1 MFRKQS
7 VFTAGHSVSLCRRS
21 FACLCISFLLSGPVF
36 AALQI
41 EEGDSVLSI
50 HASVEY
56 DRTNSPR
63 VVVYKPIELNQVDYE
78 HAFAGL
84 SENKRDN
91 LGDGYQDYFVQGD
104 SIIVTSHDLTANYIS
119 SSFFMQGSANEYA
132 NTWGMYDFGIPFT
145 ITGETTLVHFSYDVL
160 TSSQVNLDPPG
171 LLDLEISR
179 DDGGPGGGETIW
191 ATYRKH
197 NTANGPPSGQPIDE
211 TDVLTFSLEPG
222 DYSLTMIVEA
232 SKNEG
237 TDSSYGA
244 FYFGDTPGSVPQIP
258 QAPISIDLKP
268 SDPDNYVETEG
279 DYSDRVYVR
288 AFSTV
293 DFDASQIDPPTLKL
307 GITGAPVVS
316 TQTHDP
322 DNDGDDD
329 LTARFRIAQ
338 TGIVCENPEAN
349 IELSGETYAG
359 EKFVAIDYVTTP
371 DCPTSCHP

>member
-1 MFRKQS
+1 MFTKQS
-7 VFTAGHSVSLCRRS
+7 TLTAERSLSLCRRS
-21 FACLCISFLLSGPVF
+21 FTCLFTAFLISSPVF

-41 EEGDSVLSI
+41 EEGDSGLGI
-50 HASVEY
+50 FASVKYEH
-56 DRTNSPR
+56 TSSPFYR
-63 VVVYKPIELNQVDYE
+63 EYKPIELNQVDYE

-104 SIIVTSHDLTANYIS
+104 SIIVTSHDLTANSIS
-119 SSFFMQGSANEYA
+119 SSFFMRGSVNEHA
-132 NTWGMYDFGIPFT
+132 TSWGMYDFDANFT
-145 ITGETTLVHFSYDVL
+145 ITGETTQVYFSYDVL
-160 TSSQVNLDPPG
+160 TSSQVNLDPAG
-171 LLDLEISR
+171 LLDLEISL
-179 DDGGPGGGETIW
+179 DTGGPGGGETIW

-197 NTANGPPSGQPIDE
+197 NTSNGPPSGQPIDE
-211 TDVLTFSLEPG
+211 TGVLTFSLEPG
-222 DYSLTMIVEA
+222 DYNLTMIVEA

-258 QAPISIDLKP
+258 KAPISIDIAP
-268 SDPDNYVETEG
+268 NDPDNYVETEG

-307 GITGAPVVS
+307 GITGAPVMS

-349 IELSGETYAG
+349 VALSGETFAG

-371 DCPTSCHP
+371 DCPSCHP